1 MNSKLNVQVCYDEKV
16 KKRRRKVKFKKY
28 YTAQVDESDCGVAA
42 LSMVLKYYKSKI
54 PIARLRTLAKTSKEG
69 TSIYGIIQ
77 AAKAYKLMGKA
88 IRLKYDEFDKVQSYL
103 PLIVHVIKNNG
114 LQHYY
119 VLNRIT
125 EKHVVL
131 SDPDNDIGI
140 IKKSREAFF
149 KEWTGIAILFEK
161 SQKYIPVT
169 IKQPNLFSYRTLL
182 TKFHKSIF
190 LIVMCAILSM
200 SAEIIGAFLFQGI
213 IDNFLPQRELGILSI
228 VSLGLIIGYFVGNL
242 AKFINEFLTD
252 VLGQKLTQKIIM
264 DYLKHVFKLPISF
277 FETRKRGEI
286 ISRFNDSNKIVEAI
300 ANIYITC
307 SINILMV
314 IGTLGVLFLQSSY
327 LAFIAIMFLPIY
339 LIVIFFFVK
348 VFEKRNRKSM
358 QKNSEISSLIVD
370 SLSGIETIKSMGW
383 ENNYI
388 SKITQKYFELMKVNI
403 SFAKVYL
410 LQQNLVL
417 YVDAIY
423 SVIILWLGSRLV
435 INNNLLLGQ
444 LITFNALLVF
454 LTTPLK
460 ELAQLQPKIQAA
472 SVANDRL
479 NEILTISS
487 EKKERDKLLEFQN
500 SEELFVLKN
509 VSYAYNFGRQDLNNI
524 NLRVKK
530 SEKIVLAG
538 PSGSGKSTLTKLL
551 VSFRTDFIGNITY
564 KGAPLNNFSL
574 EKLRQE
580 VVYVPQ
586 APMIFSDTL
595 LANLTCNQDAKI
607 DRLEETCKITG
618 VDSII
623 KKLPQGLYTTLDE
636 NGANLSGGQKQRICL
651 ARALLKNPEVIILD
665 ESTSS
670 LDFKAEM
677 EIMMQLLCLDKTF
690 IIIAHRLQIS
700 QIVDRV
706 IVLEKGEIVE
716 QGTYTEL
723 KNNNSAFNKLISINY
738 RKES

>member
-1 MNSKLNVQVCYDEKV
+1 MNSKLNVQFCYDEKV

-77 AAKAYKLMGKA
+77 AAKAYKLIGKA

-103 PLIVHVIKNNG
+103 PLIVHVIKNNS

-182 TKFHKSIF
+182 AKFHKSIF

-370 SLSGIETIKSMGW
+370 SLSGIETVKSMGW

-388 SKITQKYFELMKVNI
+388 AKITQKYFELMKVNI

-487 EKKERDKLLEFQN
+487 EKKERGKLLEFQN

-538 PSGSGKSTLTKLL
+538 PSGSGKSTLAKLL
-551 VSFRTDFIGNITY
+551 VSFRTDFNGSITY
-564 KGAPLNNFSL
+564 KGSPLNNFSL

-586 APMIFSDTL
+586 TPMIFSDTL
-595 LANLTCNQDAKI
+595 LANLTCNQDIKL
-607 DRLEETCKITG
+607 DRLEEACKITG

-623 KKLPQGLYTTLDE
+623 KKLPQGLYTILDE

-677 EIMMQLLCLDKTF
+677 EIM
-690 IIIAHRLQIS
+690 S
-700 QIVDRV
+700 
-706 IVLEKGEIVE
+706 
-716 QGTYTEL
+716 
-723 KNNNSAFNKLISINY
+723 
-738 RKES
+738 

>member
-1 MNSKLNVQVCYDEKV
+1 M
-16 KKRRRKVKFKKY
+16 KFKKY

-190 LIVMCAILSM
+190 LIVICAILSM

-358 QKNSEISSLIVD
+358 QKNSEIGSLIVD

-388 SKITQKYFELMKVNI
+388 AKITQKYFELMKVNI

-472 SVANDRL
+472 CVANDRL

-538 PSGSGKSTLTKLL
+538 PSGSGKSTLAKLL

-580 VVYVPQ
+580 IVYVPQ
-586 APMIFSDTL
+586 TPMIFSDTL
-595 LANLTCNQDAKI
+595 LANLTCNQDVKI

-677 EIMMQLLCLDKTF
+677 EIMMQLLRLDKTF

-706 IVLEKGEIVE
+706 VVLEKGEIVE

-723 KNNNSAFNKLISINY
+723 KNDNSIFNKLISINY
-738 RKES
+738 EEGIVNNE

>member
-1 MNSKLNVQVCYDEKV
+1 MPG
-16 KKRRRKVKFKKY
+16 
-28 YTAQVDESDCGVAA
+28 AQ
-42 LSMVLKYYKSKI
+42 
-54 PIARLRTLAKTSKEG
+54 
-69 TSIYGIIQ
+69 
-77 AAKAYKLMGKA
+77 
-88 IRLKYDEFDKVQSYL
+88 
-103 PLIVHVIKNNG
+103 
-114 LQHYY
+114 
-119 VLNRIT
+119 
-125 EKHVVL
+125 
-131 SDPDNDIGI
+131 
-140 IKKSREAFF
+140 
-149 KEWTGIAILFEK
+149 
-161 SQKYIPVT
+161 
-169 IKQPNLFSYRTLL
+169 
-182 TKFHKSIF
+182 
-190 LIVMCAILSM
+190 
-200 SAEIIGAFLFQGI
+200 
-213 IDNFLPQRELGILSI
+213 
-228 VSLGLIIGYFVGNL
+228 
-242 AKFINEFLTD
+242 
-252 VLGQKLTQKIIM
+252 
-264 DYLKHVFKLPISF
+264 
-277 FETRKRGEI
+277 
-286 ISRFNDSNKIVEAI
+286 
-300 ANIYITC
+300 
-307 SINILMV
+307 
-314 IGTLGVLFLQSSY
+314 
-327 LAFIAIMFLPIY
+327 
-339 LIVIFFFVK
+339 
-348 VFEKRNRKSM
+348 
-358 QKNSEISSLIVD
+358 
-370 SLSGIETIKSMGW
+370 
-383 ENNYI
+383 
-388 SKITQKYFELMKVNI
+388 ITQKYFELMKVNI

-487 EKKERDKLLEFQN
+487 EKKERGKLLEFQN

-538 PSGSGKSTLTKLL
+538 PSGSGKSTLAKLL
-551 VSFRTDFIGNITY
+551 VSFRTDFNGNITY
-564 KGAPLNNFSL
+564 KGSPLNNFSL

-586 APMIFSDTL
+586 TPMIFSDTL
-595 LANLTCNQDAKI
+595 LANLTCNQDIKL
-607 DRLEETCKITG
+607 DRLEEACKITG

-651 ARALLKNPEVIILD
+651 ARALLRNPEVMILD

-677 EIMMQLLCLDKTF
+677 EIMMQLLRLDKTF
-690 IIIAHRLQIS
+690 LIIAHRLQIS

-706 IVLEKGEIVE
+706 VVLEKGEIVE

-723 KNNNSAFNKLISINY
+723 KNDNSIFNKLISINY
-738 RKES
+738 EEGIVNNE